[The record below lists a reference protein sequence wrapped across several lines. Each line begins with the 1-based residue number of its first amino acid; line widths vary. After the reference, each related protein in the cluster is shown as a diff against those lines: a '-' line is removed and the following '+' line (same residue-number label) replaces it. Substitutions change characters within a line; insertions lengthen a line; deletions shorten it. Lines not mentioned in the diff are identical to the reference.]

1 MKKLGPEEPRA
12 TFALALDPPEMGE
25 IGKSIL
31 LLKEVGKILSED
43 ILSLSDLNSSI
54 KKGNIPQR
62 QYSIKFALMNLGVVL
77 SLTF

>member
-31 LLKEVGKILSED
+31 LLKEVGKILTED
-43 ILSLSDLNSSI
+43 II
-54 KKGNIPQR
+54 VCF
-62 QYSIKFALMNLGVVL
+62 KFRH
-77 SLTF
+77 